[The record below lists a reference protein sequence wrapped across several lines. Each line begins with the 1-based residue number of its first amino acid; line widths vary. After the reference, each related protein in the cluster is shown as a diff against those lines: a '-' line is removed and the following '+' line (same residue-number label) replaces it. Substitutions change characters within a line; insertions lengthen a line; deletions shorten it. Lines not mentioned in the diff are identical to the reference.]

1 MSPLSATISR
11 VNRQHYEAL
20 LRAANAIGACSD
32 RDFAFREV
40 NK

>member
-11 VNRQHYEAL
+11 VNKQHYEEL
-20 LRAANAIGACSD
+20 LHPATATGMCRLATLPFGRC
-32 RDFAFREV
+32 